1 MKFSSLHILPFT
13 VIILILYAC
22 ASTGT
27 PDGGPYDETPP
38 KFVRA
43 TPDPNSTGN
52 TRKKVAIEFDE
63 FIKIEN
69 AAEKV
74 IISPPQ
80 TEMPEVKASGKR
92 VLVEFFDTLRAN
104 TTYTI
109 DFGDAIV
116 DNNEGN
122 PMGNFAYAFSTG
134 ETIDTMEVAGTVL
147 NAQDLEPIKGIQVG
161 LHKNLNDTAFTKL
174 PFDRISRTDSR
185 GRFSIKGVA
194 PGKYRIYALKDGNQN
209 YLFDSKTEII
219 AYSDSLIIPSMEP
232 ATRQDTTWN
241 AIDTLEIDTVKTVHY
256 THFMPDDIILR
267 AFKEETTMQYLAKS
281 EREQL
286 NRFSLYFSAKA
297 DTLPTVTGLDFDEK
311 DAFII
316 ESSLKNDT
324 IRYWIKDT
332 VLCERDTLTLQ
343 LDYLYTDTLGNLVPK
358 RDTLYMMNKLSK
370 EKRLA
375 MAKEEMEKKEKEMK
389 KRRKKGDTL
398 NVVETVFFKMNVDAP
413 SSMDINRNICISFE
427 EPVQSID
434 TAAIHVDVKVDTL
447 WNEERFIFVSDS
459 VISRRYYILSDWK
472 PGNEYRLRIDS
483 TAIKSIYG
491 LHTNKVENTV
501 KIKTLE
507 EYGTLYLNIKGV
519 EGNAI
524 VQLLNSSDAVVREQ
538 KLKENNTCDF
548 YFLQPNTKYYIR
560 MYIDSNNNG
569 KWDTGV
575 YDKKIQ
581 PEEVYYFPK
590 VWEMKANFEF
600 EEDWDVKS
608 VPLDRQKLD
617 EIKKQK
623 PEEAKKIKDRNKERA
638 KKLGLT
644 S

>member
-1 MKFSSLHILPFT
+1 MKFSSLHILPFA

-43 TPDPNSTGN
+43 TPGPNSTGN

-459 VISRRYYILSDWK
+459 VIPRRYYILSDWK